1 MARKTVKRVKTG
13 AFERRFSMAKAGFLA
28 GARYATLTAGT
39 YLAPK
44 SQREGRRKA
53 ILSGQAQELVRELG
67 QLKGSVVKIGQMM
80 ALFGEHFLPEEVTEA
95 LHTLEN
101 STTALEWPAIERQL
115 RKELGELKMAELEID
130 REPLGAA
137 SLGQVHRAVR
147 KSDGRELVL
156 KIQYPGVADA
166 IDSDMRAV
174 VQLLRMSRMVSITE
188 QFNEWLDEVRAMLGR
203 EVDYDLEA
211 YTTRHFRKLLADDP
225 RFVVP
230 EVFGA
235 YSTHNILCLSYE
247 HGIGVND
254 PAVLE
259 LSQVRRNFIGRAIME
274 LCCHEV
280 FEWNKMQTD
289 PNFGNYLL
297 RVGDKPEEDQI
308 VLLDFGAIRDFED
321 ATLGPGRE
329 MIRGAWHHDGQ
340 RLIRALHAL
349 DFLAASA
356 PKRVLDDFSALCF
369 EAIEVLQ
376 DPERFPPPPS
386 VINERGEY
394 LWGNSDLPSRIMA
407 RAGRNAF
414 SVHFDVPPK
423 EFIFL
428 ARKLLGAYTFLH
440 VIEAEVRGDTIL
452 RPFIS
457 MHEEADK
464 ALVDRIYAEKTSVNG

>member
-13 AFERRFSMAKAGFLA
+13 AFERRFSMARAGILA
-28 GARYATLTAGT
+28 GARYATLSAGT
-39 YLAPK
+39 WLTPK
-44 SQREGRRKA
+44 DQREARRKA

-67 QLKGSVVKIGQMM
+67 KLKGSVVKIGQMM
-80 ALFGEHFLPEEVTEA
+80 ALFGEHFLPDEVTAA

-115 RKELGELKMAELEID
+115 RKELGDMKMSELEID
-130 REPLGAA
+130 PEPLGAA

-174 VQLLRMSRMVSITE
+174 VQLLKLSRLVPVTE
-188 QFNEWLDEVRAMLGR
+188 QFNLWLDEVRAMLGR

-230 EVFGA
+230 EVFNA
-235 YSTHNILCLSYE
+235 YSTHTVLCLSFE
-247 HGIGVND
+247 HGINVSD

-259 LSQVRRNFIGRAIME
+259 LSQPRRNFIGRAIME

-297 RVGDKPEEDQI
+297 RVGEKPEDDQI
-308 VLLDFGAIRDFED
+308 VLLDFGAIRDFDDEV
-321 ATLGPGRE
+321 LGPGRE
-329 MIRGAWHHDGQ
+329 MIRGAWHHDKT

-349 DFLAASA
+349 DFLAGSA
-356 PKRVLDDFSALCF
+356 PERVLEDFSRLCF

-376 DPERFPPPPS
+376 DPERFPPPPH
-386 VINERGEY
+386 VLNEQGEY
-394 LWGNSDLPSRIMA
+394 LWGKSDLPSRIMA

-452 RPFIS
+452 QPFIS
-457 MHEEADK
+457 MHEEEDL
-464 ALVDRIYAEKTSVNG
+464 ALVDRKYTEKTPVKG